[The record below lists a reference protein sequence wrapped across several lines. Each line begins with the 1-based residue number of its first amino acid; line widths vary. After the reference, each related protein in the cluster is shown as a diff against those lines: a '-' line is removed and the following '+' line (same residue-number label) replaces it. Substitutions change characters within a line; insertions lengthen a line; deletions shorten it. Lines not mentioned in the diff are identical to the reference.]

1 MSTSFFRPASL
12 LALTALAV
20 AACSNDGPPTAA
32 AAPVP
37 GDFGPT
43 PTSTGESAELPGPRA
58 DDPEGPSAAERAKS
72 MRKGAKPRDAKGD
85 KGGPPPMD
93 PANMDPSTF
102 VPKAYCLMP
111 KLSMCSVYGSK
122 YERLGSVNGFCAA
135 LGGEQAASCPK
146 DGQVARCITPANVI
160 TSYYSTGQKPYT
172 KETAEQKCN
181 EKNWMVLPD

>member
-12 LALTALAV
+12 LVLAALAV
-20 AACSNDGPPTAA
+20 AACSNDGPPTAT

-43 PTSTGESAELPGPRA
+43 PTSTAESADLPGPRNDTA
-58 DDPEGPSAAERAKS
+58 EPPSPAERAKM
-72 MRKGAKPRDAKGD
+72 MRKGAKGPKEDKGD
-85 KGGPPPMD
+85 KEKKPVDPAMMD
-93 PANMDPSTF
+93 PTTF

-122 YERLGSVNGFCAA
+122 YERLSSVTGFCSA

-146 DGQVARCITPANVI
+146 ESQVARCITPANVI

-172 KETAEQKCN
+172 KESAEQKCN
-181 EKNWMVLPD
+181 EKEWMVLPD